1 MSDVRRASLT
11 YRLARKLESY
21 SFAAAPEQIGLLEGL
36 RAAAAVASLVAL
48 AVWLGRPDLSWAAFG
63 AFWACL
69 ADPGGRDGLRLRV
82 MGVFASAGTVTAFC
96 ASTAAAFGPLLAG
109 VALLPLVFLPGLGG
123 TYGAAMAQVGT
134 LVAVVAVVAVDFP
147 RPPADALALAGIF
160 LCGCLWAMVLC
171 IGVWRIHRHAP
182 ARRAIASVFARL
194 SDMAADMLSDE
205 RHHRRNRAAWDAVNA
220 EHRRAVRGAIERA
233 RSLILGMETGAAF
246 HAVEIDA
253 ADRIF
258 AGLIAGGYHI
268 ADHGASLD
276 EGAERNLLSRLLLL
290 LSEAH
295 HQVARRDPAPGP
307 LAAAASALLGDCR
320 AVDSPM
326 ARAIGAMV
334 QALADIATLWKQGME
349 EGNVGPASAGIGR
362 FGLARPV
369 PRLVFHHAVR
379 LALGVILAYAL
390 ASWLNLTFSYWA
402 TMATVVV
409 LQPMAATTWPR
420 TLERVLGS
428 VAGGVLAALILLVLP
443 MKLAL
448 VIAILPIAAAA
459 IAFRLVNYTI
469 FVLFLTALF
478 VLVTAL
484 LQPAHAIASARI
496 VNNIMGS
503 LIGLFATMLLWPRRA
518 ATPRALLAAAVQAN
532 LAFAAEAVASTGISP
547 ALESS
552 RRAAGLASNAAETLQ
567 HRMVLEGQRRRAHL
581 AEMEAVLHA
590 LRGVAGAATARALSS
605 ETGNEAEAAAIREEA
620 GRLMQAI
627 GQTASG
633 AVRPRPAVLGN
644 ADIAR
649 EIAAVAQATQAF
661 LAEAEKA

>member
-11 YRLARKLESY
+11 YRLARKLESH
-21 SFAAAPEQIGLLEGL
+21 SFAMAPEQIGLLEGL
-36 RAAAAVASLVAL
+36 RAASAVASLVAV
-48 AVWLGRPDLSWAAFG
+48 AVWLNRPDLSWAAFG

-82 MGVFASAGTVTAFC
+82 MGAFAVAGTAAAFC
-96 ASTAAAFGPLLAG
+96 ASAVAGLGPVIGG

-147 RPPADALALAGIF
+147 RQPADALALAGIF
-160 LCGCLWAMVLC
+160 LCGCIWAMVLC

-194 SDMAADMLSDE
+194 GEMAADMLNDE
-205 RHHRRNRAAWDAVNA
+205 RHRRLGRAAWDATNA
-220 EHRRAVRGAIERA
+220 EHRRAVRAAIERA
-233 RSLILGMETGAAF
+233 RSLVLGIETGPAFYAA
-246 HAVEIDA
+246 EIEA
-253 ADRIF
+253 ADRVF

-268 ADHGASLD
+268 AEHGAPLD

-320 AVDSPM
+320 QVDTPM

-334 QALADIATLWKQGME
+334 QALADIASLWRRGLIDADAA
-349 EGNVGPASAGIGR
+349 PAAARGK
-362 FGLARPV
+362 GLGLLRPV
-369 PRLVFHHAVR
+369 LPQVLHHAVR
-379 LALGVILAYAL
+379 LTLGVILAYAL
-390 ASWLNLTFSYWA
+390 ARWLNLTFSYWA

-428 VAGGVLAALILLVLP
+428 VAGGVFAALILIVLP

-448 VIAILPIAAAA
+448 VLVIVPIAAAA

-484 LQPAHAIASARI
+484 LQPTHAIASARI
-496 VNNIMGS
+496 VNNILGS
-503 LIGLFATMLLWPRRA
+503 LIGLFATMLLWPRQA
-518 ATPRALLAAAVQAN
+518 ATPRDLLAAAIEAN
-532 LAFAAEAVASTGISP
+532 LAYAAEAAGGAGISA
-547 ALESS
+547 ALEAQ

-581 AEMEAVLHA
+581 AEMEAILHA
-590 LRGVAGAATARALSS
+590 LRGVAGAATARALSR
-605 ETGNEAEAAAIREEA
+605 EPGNPSEAAAIREEA
-620 GRLMQAI
+620 ARLVQALS
-627 GQTASG
+627 QTGSTSA
-633 AVRPRPAVLGN
+633 RPPLTVLGN
-644 ADIAR
+644 PDIAR
-649 EIAAVAQATQAF
+649 EIAAVAQATQTF
-661 LAEAEKA
+661 LAATRNA